1 MHINLSETFLDAE
14 HHYNQTFAYMKNYPA
29 FFVLCTRTIKLHKYT
44 ELRKCMRVNLRV
56 CIIKPE
62 RHDYPCQGPAVWRD
76 PWEGASEEKTMKQK
90 VNELT
95 TST

>member
-1 MHINLSETFLDAE
+1 M
-14 HHYNQTFAYMKNYPA
+14 
-29 FFVLCTRTIKLHKYT
+29 LCIRDIKLHKYT
-44 ELRKCMRVNLRV
+44 ELRKSMRVNLRV

-62 RHDYPCQGPAVWRD
+62 RHGDPCPVWRD
-76 PWEGASEEKTMKQK
+76 PWEGVSEEKTMKQK